1 MCLVCRVVTAIVGF
15 MLLVVAMAYA
25 IKQARADEAHDWHT
39 TKFFILEQPELLAKE
54 VIEFFLVDVGLGSG
68 SPKL

>member
-1 MCLVCRVVTAIVGF
+1 MAAHHSRLSPSAALADHLSLF
-15 MLLVVAMAYA
+15 VAGHFAA
-25 IKQARADEAHDWHT
+25 W
-39 TKFFILEQPELLAKE
+39 EQPELLAKE

>member
-1 MCLVCRVVTAIVGF
+1 MTAYSRRAFRCRLTLVSR
-15 MLLVVAMAYA
+15 LLSAAGHFA
-25 IKQARADEAHDWHT
+25 AW
-39 TKFFILEQPELLAKE
+39 EQPELLAKE

>member
-1 MCLVCRVVTAIVGF
+1 MAAHHSRLSPSAALADR
-15 MLLVVAMAYA
+15 LLSVAGHFAA
-25 IKQARADEAHDWHT
+25 W
-39 TKFFILEQPELLAKE
+39 EQPELLAKE